1 MRLAL
6 ISEHYP
12 PMRTSA
18 AIQMHDLAI
27 EFFRQGHEPI
37 VITPSIGL
45 NTPWE
50 TEIMDGVQVLRLSGA
65 RKHDNGSY
73 FSRTLS
79 EFILPFMMI
88 LNLRKSPFSDER
100 WELIAWYSPTIFLG
114 PLIWKM
120 KRSSGC
126 YAYLVL
132 RDIFPEW
139 AYDLGLIRKG
149 VTYSFFK
156 LIANFQYSMADAIGV
171 QTKSNLS
178 YLTAWVNRYRR
189 HLEVL
194 QNWQTPGKNIGSSI
208 TVSKTF
214 LAGRK
219 IFAYIGNM
227 GIAQGMD
234 IFIDLAA
241 SLKNNEELGFLFV
254 GRGSEVTRLKDRTK
268 ALSLSN
274 ILFFNE
280 VDPLEIPGLLEQC
293 HVGLLAL
300 DTRHKTHNIPGKF
313 LTYLLASIPVLARV
327 NVGTDL
333 AQLIEDEG
341 VGKVYVGES
350 VEEFRIL
357 AEEIVNSQV
366 SYELMSSNGRK
377 LAKRMFS
384 TTTAVHQ
391 ILKASSDN
399 FSFPPKF

>member
-1 MRLAL
+1 
-6 ISEHYP
+6 
-12 PMRTSA
+12 MRTSA

-37 VITPSIGL
+37 VITPSTGL

-50 TEIMDGVQVLRLSGA
+50 TEILDGVQILRLAGA
-65 RKHDNGSY
+65 RKRDTGSY
-73 FSRTLS
+73 FLRTIS
-79 EFILPFMMI
+79 EFILPFRMM
-88 LNLRKSPFSDER
+88 LSLRKSPFRNEK
-100 WELIAWYSPTIFLG
+100 WKLIAWYSPTIFLG
-114 PLIWKM
+114 PLIWQI

-139 AYDLGLIRKG
+139 AHDLGLIQNG
-149 VTYSFFK
+149 VSYAFFK
-156 LIANFQYSMADAIGV
+156 LIANFQYSIADTIGV
-171 QTKSNLS
+171 QTTSNLP
-178 YLTAWVNRYRR
+178 YLVAWTNRHNR

-208 TVSKTF
+208 TVSKTI

-219 IFAYIGNM
+219 IFVYIGNM

-234 IFIDLAA
+234 IFIDLAT

-254 GRGSEVTRLKDRTK
+254 GRGSEVPRLKDRAE

-274 ILFFNE
+274 TLFFSE
-280 VDPLEIPGLLEQC
+280 VDHMEIPGLLEQC
-293 HVGLLAL
+293 YVGMLAL

-327 NVGTDL
+327 NAGTDL
-333 AQLIEDEG
+333 AKLIEEEG

-350 VEEFRIL
+350 LEEFRIL
-357 AEEIVNSQV
+357 AEGIVYNQI
-366 SYELMSSNGRK
+366 SYELMSSNGLK

-384 TTTAVHQ
+384 TTAAANQ

-399 FSFPPKF
+399 YLFQKNSE

>member
-1 MRLAL
+1 
-6 ISEHYP
+6 
-12 PMRTSA
+12 MRTSA

-37 VITPSIGL
+37 VITPSTGL

-50 TEIMDGVQVLRLSGA
+50 TEIMDGVQVLRLAVA
-65 RKHDNGSY
+65 RKRDTGSY
-73 FSRTLS
+73 FLRTIS
-79 EFILPFMMI
+79 ELIVPFRMM
-88 LNLRKSPFSDER
+88 LNLRKSPFRNEQ
-100 WELIAWYSPTIFLG
+100 WKLIAWYSPTIFLG
-114 PLIWKM
+114 PLIWQI

-139 AYDLGLIRKG
+139 AHDLGLIRKG
-149 VTYSFFK
+149 ITYAFFK
-156 LIANFQYSMADAIGV
+156 LIANFQYSIADTIGV
-171 QTKSNLS
+171 QTASNLS
-178 YLTAWVNRYRR
+178 YLKAWTNRPNR

-194 QNWQTPGKNIGSSI
+194 YNWQTQSKNIGSSI
-208 TVSKTF
+208 TVSNTF

-241 SLKNNEELGFLFV
+241 SLKNNKEFGFLFV
-254 GRGSEVTRLKDRTK
+254 GRGSEFTRLKDRTK
-268 ALSLSN
+268 AHSLSN

-280 VDPLEIPGLLEQC
+280 VDPQEIPGILEQC
-293 HVGLLAL
+293 HIGLLAL

-327 NVGTDL
+327 NAGTDL
-333 AQLIEDEG
+333 EKLIEEEG

-350 VEEFRIL
+350 VEEFRKL
-357 AEEIVNSQV
+357 AEEIVNSKV

-384 TTTAVHQ
+384 TTAAVNQ

-399 FSFPPKF
+399 YLFFQNSE